1 MDNPGASILSAL
13 GGGSGV
19 NFIKLADDLSA
30 ATYDTQR
37 NRLQQQ
43 AEDLEA
49 RISAAAR
56 IRSSLS
62 DLAGALGDRVRNGD
76 LARRPSIGDP
86 SVARVSTTPGVT
98 PSGSFSLE
106 VTQLAAAQ
114 TLVTPSY
121 SSAEDTVGEG
131 TLTIRFGTV
140 SGASFTEDT
149 TRTPLDIAVG
159 PDVTLADLAGRIS
172 SESDGALSAYVAQ
185 GTGGAQIVIK
195 GEEGA
200 ASGFVLEPASAASPP
215 ASVPGDLEYLAWSPA
230 SDAGELRATARN
242 AQYELDTVARTSAS
256 NRVTGLPGGMTLDL
270 TATNPGAATTISFAN
285 DPGAITSVMSDFTAA
300 LNDTVALLD
309 ENSGLDS
316 TLGTDSGARELRR
329 DLQGLTNQVVMPNAG
344 EGEPSTLADLGLS
357 INRDGTF
364 SLDNARLAATLESSP
379 DGAAAMFTTGVSG
392 VFATMDK
399 LARETSLSSDPTS
412 LGGSLTRFERLV
424 ERNEERLTRIDEQ
437 QAALRERLTRSFVRS
452 ETQIAAS
459 QSTLSFLRQQF
470 ELSEN

>member
-19 NFIKLADDLSA
+19 NFIQLAEDLSE
-30 ATYDTQR
+30 ATYGFQR
-37 NRLQQQ
+37 DRLQSQ

-49 RISAAAR
+49 RISAAAL

-62 DLAGALGDRVRNGD
+62 DFAAALGDRIRSGD
-76 LARRPSIGDP
+76 LAPRASIGNP
-86 SVARVSTTPGVT
+86 SVARVSSTPGVS

-114 TLVTPSY
+114 TLVTQSY

-140 SGASFTEDT
+140 DGASFSEDT
-149 TRTPLDIAVG
+149 TRTALDIAVG
-159 PDVTLADLAGRIS
+159 PDDTLTDLAGRITS
-172 SESDGALSAYVAQ
+172 QSEGALTAYVAQ
-185 GTGGAQIVIK
+185 GTGGAQLVIK

-200 ASGFVLEPASAASPP
+200 ANGFVLEPASAASPP

-230 SDAGELRATARN
+230 GDAGELRATARN
-242 AQYELDTVARTSAS
+242 AEYELDTVARSSAS

-270 TATNPGAATTISFAN
+270 TATNPGAPTTISFSN
-285 DPGAITSVMSDFTAA
+285 DPGAITSVMSDFTVA
-300 LNDTVALLD
+300 LNDIVALLD
-309 ENSGLDS
+309 ENSGIDS
-316 TLGTDSGARELRR
+316 TLGTDSGARELRQ
-329 DLQGLTNQVVMPNAG
+329 DLQGLTNRVVMPNAAA
-344 EGEPSTLADLGLS
+344 GEPSTLADLGLS

-364 SLDNARLAATLESSP
+364 SLDTARLATTLESNP
-379 DGAAAMFTTGVSG
+379 DGAAAMFTTGVFG
-392 VFATMDK
+392 VFGTMDK
-399 LARETSLSSDPTS
+399 LARETSLSTDPTS

-424 ERNEERLTRIDEQ
+424 ERNEERLARIDEQ
-437 QAALRERLTRSFVRS
+437 QAALRDRLTRSFVRS
-452 ETQIAAS
+452 ESQIAAS

-470 ELSEN
+470 ELSGN